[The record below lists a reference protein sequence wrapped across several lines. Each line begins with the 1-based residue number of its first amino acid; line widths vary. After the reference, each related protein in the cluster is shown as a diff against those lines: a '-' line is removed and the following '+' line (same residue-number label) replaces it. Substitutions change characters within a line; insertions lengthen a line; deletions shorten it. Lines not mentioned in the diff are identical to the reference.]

1 MIKKL
6 IHWWKTRK
14 GELPKEQFQETFTRE
29 EVIVLLDETRQVA
42 YNDGKRDGL
51 NIAREQATKS
61 LKEILWQQN
70 QNQSKTK

>member
-6 IHWWKTRK
+6 IHWWKTRRS
-14 GELPKEQFQETFTRE
+14 ELPKEQFHETFTRE

-70 QNQSKTK
+70 QNQSRKK

>member
-1 MIKKL
+1 MIRRV
-6 IHWWKTRK
+6 IRWFKTRRT
-14 GELPKEQFQETFTRE
+14 ELPKPSVQQTFSRE
-29 EVIVLLDETRQVA
+29 EVIDIVAQAKTVA

-70 QNQSKTK
+70 TKTPPQK